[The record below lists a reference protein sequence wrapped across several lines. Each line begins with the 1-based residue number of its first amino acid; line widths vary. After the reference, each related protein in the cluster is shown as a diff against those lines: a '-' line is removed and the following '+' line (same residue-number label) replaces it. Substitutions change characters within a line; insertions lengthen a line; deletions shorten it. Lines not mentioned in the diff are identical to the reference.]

1 MWTLKFWKDASE
13 RAVKSAAQ
21 AAILAL
27 GGEAFNAW
35 TVDWQTVGG
44 IALGGAAL
52 SLLTSLG
59 SDLLPFGTKGT
70 ASLAK
75 LDGEGSAR

>member
-75 LDGEGSAR
+75 LDQDDAR

>member
-1 MWTLKFWKDASE
+1 MWTLKFWKDAAE
-13 RAVKSAAQ
+13 RAVKSSAQ

-59 SDLLPFGTKGT
+59 SDLMPFGTKGT
-70 ASLAK
+70 ASLAN
-75 LDGEGSAR
+75 LDQDGTR

>member
-1 MWTLKFWKDASE
+1 MWTLKFWKDATE

-35 TVDWQTVGG
+35 TVDWPTVGG

-75 LDGEGSAR
+75 LDQDDAR